1 METTHPK
8 PHAVMF
14 PLHLQ
19 GHVIPAVHLA
29 VKLASKGFTITFVNT
44 QAIHRQIIKSRS
56 QNHHHDQDIFAGARK
71 SGLDIRYKT
80 VTDGFPLS
88 FNRSLNREQFIEG
101 FLHVFPAHVD
111 ELVGNIIA
119 ADPSVSCLIADTF
132 HSWPSSIA
140 QKYNLVH
147 ISFWTEP
154 ALVFNLYYHLDL
166 LVKNCHFAS
175 HDNREDTIDY
185 IPGVE
190 AIEPKDLMSYLR
202 ETEVSTLMHK
212 IIYKAFEDVKKAD
225 FILCNTVEELELH
238 AISAVRGKQ
247 PIYAIGP
254 VLSNIG
260 QNGSIVATSLRS
272 QSDCSQWLDTKPHG
286 SVLYVSFGSMSPVNE
301 HDMEELAQGL
311 LLSKVCFVWV
321 LRPDTMSDAESYAL
335 PVGFEDDIK
344 ERGLIVPWKLVVDDW
359 RAGLNLCDKK
369 PLTRFEVREKISSLM
384 SGKSAEVL
392 REEMKKVKEIIHNAV
407 DKDGSSEKRIS
418 ETELK
423 LKPME
428 METTHPKPHA
438 IMIPLCFQ
446 GHITPT
452 VHLAIKLASNGFTIT
467 FINTE
472 SIHHQIIKSRPQDD
486 DNDDQDIFA
495 GARKSGL
502 DIRYKTVTDGF
513 PLSFNRMHNL
523 KQFCEGLFHVFPAH
537 VDELVGNIVGDDPS
551 VTCLIADALHPW
563 PSTIA
568 KNYNL
573 VHISFTT
580 EPALV
585 FTLYYHVDLLI
596 RNGHV
601 ASHDNREDTIDYIPG
616 VQAIQQKDLMSHLQ
630 QTDISTAVH
639 RLIFKAFEGVK
650 KADYIL
656 CNTVEELEPHAISAI
671 REKQPI
677 YAIGPLFSSIGQ
689 NGSIVA
695 TSLRSKSDCSQW
707 LDTKPHGSVLYASFE
722 TLALL
727 NEHDV
732 EEIAQGL
739 LLSKVSFVWALRP
752 DIVSFSES
760 YVLPDGF
767 EDEIKDR
774 GLIIPWCNQIEEN
787 SG

>member
-56 QNHHHDQDIFAGARK
+56 QHHDDDQDIFAGARK

-132 HSWPSSIA
+132 HSWPSSLA

-166 LVKNCHFAS
+166 LVKNGHFAS

-344 ERGLIVPWKLVVDDW
+344 DRGLIVPWCNQIEVISHPAIGGFLTHCGWNSVLESIWCGVPMLCFPILTDQPTNRKLVVDDW

-407 DKDGSSEKRIS
+407 DKDGSSEKRIC
-418 ETELK
+418 E
-423 LKPME
+423 
-428 METTHPKPHA
+428 
-438 IMIPLCFQ
+438 
-446 GHITPT
+446 
-452 VHLAIKLASNGFTIT
+452 
-467 FINTE
+467 FIC
-472 SIHHQIIKSRPQDD
+472 QV
-486 DNDDQDIFA
+486 
-495 GARKSGL
+495 
-502 DIRYKTVTDGF
+502 KT
-513 PLSFNRMHNL
+513 
-523 KQFCEGLFHVFPAH
+523 K
-537 VDELVGNIVGDDPS
+537 
-551 VTCLIADALHPW
+551 
-563 PSTIA
+563 
-568 KNYNL
+568 
-573 VHISFTT
+573 
-580 EPALV
+580 
-585 FTLYYHVDLLI
+585 
-596 RNGHV
+596 
-601 ASHDNREDTIDYIPG
+601 ID
-616 VQAIQQKDLMSHLQ
+616 
-630 QTDISTAVH
+630 
-639 RLIFKAFEGVK
+639 
-650 KADYIL
+650 
-656 CNTVEELEPHAISAI
+656 
-671 REKQPI
+671 
-677 YAIGPLFSSIGQ
+677 
-689 NGSIVA
+689 
-695 TSLRSKSDCSQW
+695 
-707 LDTKPHGSVLYASFE
+707 
-722 TLALL
+722 
-727 NEHDV
+727 
-732 EEIAQGL
+732 
-739 LLSKVSFVWALRP
+739 
-752 DIVSFSES
+752 
-760 YVLPDGF
+760 
-767 EDEIKDR
+767 
-774 GLIIPWCNQIEEN
+774 
-787 SG
+787 